1 MSMPSFHSITFLPYI
16 VPMSNLRRRVIANFL
31 LCLSVLIETPVWAQS
46 PRGPDL
52 GKPASRALIE
62 SWNLDIFPDGRGLP
76 TGRGNALEGEQVY
89 QAYCLTCHGAGGRG
103 DSADE
108 LAGARH
114 SLTDNPPDKTIGT
127 YWPYA
132 TTIFDFTRR
141 SMPLNS
147 PGILTENQLYAV
159 TAYLLFLNNIIGER
173 DEMNAATLPK
183 VKMPN
188 QQGFI
193 DVYTDELKRGS
204 SANLKQ

>member
-1 MSMPSFHSITFLPYI
+1 MSMRSITSLDGIFPSPI
-16 VPMSNLRRRVIANFL
+16 RRATAKFL

-46 PRGPDL
+46 PSGPNL
-52 GKPASRALIE
+52 GKPASRAMIE
-62 SWNLDIFPDGRGLP
+62 RWNLDIFPDGQGLP
-76 TGRGNALEGEQVY
+76 AGWGNAVEGKQVY
-89 QAYCLTCHGAGGRG
+89 QTYCLSCHGTEGRG

-114 SLTDNPPDKTIGT
+114 SLTDDPPDKTIGT

-147 PGILTENQLYAV
+147 PGTLTENQLYAV

-173 DEMNAATLPK
+173 DEMNATTLPK

-188 QQGFI
+188 RQGFI
-193 DVYTDELKRGS
+193 DVYIDELKRSS
-204 SANLKQ
+204 SANVKQ